1 MGMLAGGD
9 RGQKAD
15 INMTPMIDVLLV
27 LIIIFMVITPTVSRG
42 LDALVPQSPDQQ
54 QPTPPPVHDVV
65 ITVQADRTLLLN
77 QEPVALAALRDR
89 LARLFQSSPHRVI
102 FVRGAKELEFQAVAE
117 VIDIAHDAGIDRVAL
132 MTN

>member
-1 MGMLAGGD
+1 MGMLAGGN

-42 LDALVPQSPDQQ
+42 LDALVPQTPDQQ
-54 QPTPPPVHDVV
+54 QPPPPPAHDVV
-65 ITVQADRTLLLN
+65 ITVLADRTLLLN
-77 QEPVALAALRDR
+77 REPVALAALRDR
-89 LARLFQSSPHRVI
+89 LARLFQSSPNRVI